1 MVILGWLI
9 LLELS
14 EWLVF
19 NSFSDEVRQSRNKS
33 VKGRGLDFDAAFYEI
48 QKTNLNFGQV
58 LFVYCNNVLNND
70 ECLRFVT

>member
-33 VKGRGLDFDAAFYEI
+33 VKGRGLDFDGAFYEI

-58 LFVYCNNVLNND
+58 LFVYCNNVDNN
-70 ECLRFVT
+70 ECLAFVT

>member
-19 NSFSDEVRQSRNKS
+19 NSLSDKVRQSRNKS

-58 LFVYCNNVLNND
+58 LFVYCNNVDNN
-70 ECLRFVT
+70 ECLAFVT

>member
-33 VKGRGLDFDAAFYEI
+33 VKGRELDFDAAFYEI

-58 LFVYCNNVLNND
+58 LFVYCNNVDNN
-70 ECLRFVT
+70 ECLAFVT

>member
-1 MVILGWLI
+1 MVLLGWFI

-33 VKGRGLDFDAAFYEI
+33 VKGRGLDFDIAFYEI

-58 LFVYCNNVLNND
+58 LFVYCNKVNND
-70 ECLRFVT
+70 ECLALVT